1 MASGYRRMRGED
13 DLRGDATHGLG
24 REDALA
30 DHPLPHELHA
40 GEGAVSLVEVHD
52 SRRDAQRSESPD
64 TTDAEQQFLA
74 DPDAL
79 VAAVQACG
87 QLAVFRLVAVDVG
100 IEQQQRDPPDR
111 HLQDSGGDRS
121 RARLDRDRDRLAA
134 GARRG
139 LNREHT
145 RVERLFGEARPLF
158 DVVSARDRVYRRLPS
173 DAAASASAGG
183 GPGRE
188 EARACA

>member
-1 MASGYRRMRGED
+1 A
-13 DLRGDATHGLG
+13 DAV
-24 REDALA
+24 AA
-30 DHPLPHELHA
+30 HPLPPELHA
-40 GEGAVSLVEVHD
+40 GEGAVSLVEVHA

-111 HLQDSGGDRS
+111 HLHDSGGDRS

-145 RVERLFGEARPLF
+145 RAELEIVILLPALKVEPLTEVALIVVEPDADQGNAEVRGALEMIPGEDAETAGVDWDRLVQPEL
-158 DVVSARDRVYRRLPS
+158 
-173 DAAASASAGG
+173 
-183 GPGRE
+183 GRE
-188 EARACA
+188 VRHR